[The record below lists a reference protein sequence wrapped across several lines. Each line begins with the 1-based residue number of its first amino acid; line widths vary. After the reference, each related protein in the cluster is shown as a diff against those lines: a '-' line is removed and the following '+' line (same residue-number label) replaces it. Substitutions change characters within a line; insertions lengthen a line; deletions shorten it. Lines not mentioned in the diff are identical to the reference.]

1 MASEEVAEQAL
12 ENLFNDKLGSANQKI
27 GGATLVPFKWRRQ
40 FSGGI
45 LEMEDSPVTWLPG
58 R

>member
-45 LEMEDSPVTWLPG
+45 SGTSHAVGTELA
-58 R
+58 